1 MSASELYTALAGKIS
16 LSARQWWPDYGSFWV
31 VIGAILGQNTKFE
44 NALKALNNLRNNGV
58 DSLESLARIPTTKL
72 AELIKPAGFYNT
84 KAKRL
89 NSLAKAICADF
100 GDFESFKQNVSK
112 QWLFSQKGLGSESVY
127 SVLCFACERAYMVY
141 DSYSARLLNEL
152 GYEFESYEEGREFLE
167 GVLSETGAKDGAG
180 EELSEALLCAHFHAL
195 PTEFCKAH
203 LKGKIFDNEAKEFL
217 KTLL

>member
-1 MSASELYTALAGKIS
+1 MSANELYTALAGKIS

-44 NALKALNNLRNNGV
+44 NALKALDNLRNYGV

-100 GDFESFKQNVSK
+100 GDFESFKESVSK
-112 QWLFSQKGLGSESVY
+112 QWLFSQKGLGS
-127 SVLCFACERAYMVY
+127 
-141 DSYSARLLNEL
+141 
-152 GYEFESYEEGREFLE
+152 
-167 GVLSETGAKDGAG
+167 
-180 EELSEALLCAHFHAL
+180 
-195 PTEFCKAH
+195 
-203 LKGKIFDNEAKEFL
+203 
-217 KTLL
+217 